1 MSKVNARKND
11 VLGEEELDDNY
22 DELEGEEYDEEE
34 YEDES
39 DDDSIPSGSQVVVSD
54 SRARRKRNRGEAF
67 ETVAPGPATTEKKNR
82 PTPSRRDAK
91 GVATTGNRIES
102 LPVIGSL
109 VTYFRNVYTEMQ
121 KVTWP
126 TREET
131 IRLTRIVLSVTVGF
145 SLALGGL
152 DIFYSWWMHTELLNN
167 EGGFLGVA
175 AVFVVLLG
183 IASWYLFYREDEALP
198 Y

>member
-11 VLGEEELDDNY
+11 ILGEEELEEAY
-22 DELEGEEYDEEE
+22 DELEGEEYDDEDYGDEPDEEV
-34 YEDES
+34 S
-39 DDDSIPSGSQVVVSD
+39 KASGSQVVVSD

-67 ETVAPGPATTEKKNR
+67 ETVAPGSATTEKKNR

-91 GVATTGNRIES
+91 VTTGNRIEN
-102 LPVIGSL
+102 LPVIGRL

-145 SLALGGL
+145 SLALGAL
-152 DIFYSWWMHTELLNN
+152 DIFYSWWMHNELLNN
-167 EGGFLGVA
+167 TGGFLAIAAIFVA
-175 AVFVVLLG
+175 LLG
-183 IASWYLFYREDEALP
+183 VTSWYLFYRKDEALP